1 MEKSV
6 YSVSQLNKYIKN
18 MVSSDFLL
26 SHISVRGEVSNFRGA
41 GSSGHLYFTLKDKD
55 AEVSV
60 AMWKSKK
67 SGLKGELKNG
77 AAVTVTGS
85 VDVYTVR
92 GTYQIIA
99 DRIEP
104 QGLGDLYIKYEQL
117 KKDLEEKGMFDEM
130 YKKPIPEYITTLGV
144 VTAETGA
151 AIRDIIQVSHRRNP
165 YIRIILSP
173 AQVQGDGAAESV
185 ASAIKRLD
193 ALQPDVMIVG
203 RGGGSIEDLWAFNEL
218 PVADAIFNAQTPIIS
233 AVGHETDTT
242 IADYVADRR
251 APTPSAAAELAVFSY
266 DDFVAENKRLRDR
279 LSDRM
284 ERIIG
289 YSRMRL
295 LADGEAIKKH
305 SPENQLLSIK
315 KELANV
321 RLRLD
326 TAMDNR
332 LAADKRR
339 LSVLA
344 ERIDGRSPAKKLA
357 GGYAYARDA
366 AGKRLVSVEQVK
378 ADDNITLTVSDGSVI
393 SKVEKILRAT
403 PSG

>member
-1 MEKSV
+1 MDKSI
-6 YSVSQLNKYIKN
+6 YSVGQLNNYIKN
-18 MVSSDFLL
+18 MVQSDFLL
-26 SHISVRGEVSNFRGA
+26 SHISVRGEVSNFKGA
-41 GSSGHLYFTLKDKD
+41 GSSGHLYFTLKDRD

-60 AMWKSKK
+60 AMWKSRR

-77 AAVTVTGS
+77 ASVTVTGS

-99 DRIEP
+99 ERIEP
-104 QGLGDLYIKYEQL
+104 QGLGELFVKYEEL
-117 KKDLEEKGMFDEM
+117 TRDLADRGMFDEM
-130 YKKPIPEYITTLGV
+130 YKKPIPEHITTLGV

-151 AIRDIIQVSHRRNP
+151 AIRDVIQIAHRRNP
-165 YIRIILSP
+165 YVRIILSP
-173 AQVQGDGAAESV
+173 ARVQGEGAAESI
-185 ASAIKRLD
+185 AAAIERLD
-193 ALQPDVMIVG
+193 AMGCDVMIVG
-203 RGGGSIEDLWAFNEL
+203 RGGGSIEDLWAFNEE
-218 PVADAIFNAQTPIIS
+218 PVAYAIFNASTPVIS

-251 APTPSAAAELAVFSY
+251 APTPSAAAEIAVFSY
-266 DDFVAENKRLRDR
+266 EEFRDEINRLSDR

-289 YSRMRL
+289 YTRMRL
-295 LADGEAIKKH
+295 ATDGEALKKH
-305 SPENQLLSIK
+305 SPENQLMTIRT
-315 KELANV
+315 ELKNV

-326 TAMDNR
+326 GAMEMRLTADR
-332 LAADKRR
+332 RR

-357 GGYAYARDA
+357 AGYAYVRDSS
-366 AGKRLVSVEQVK
+366 GRRLVSVDQVTGG
-378 ADDNITLTVSDGSVI
+378 DDITLTVSDGSVV
-393 SKVEKILRAT
+393 SRVEKILRAT

>member
-6 YSVSQLNKYIKN
+6 YSVSQLNNYIKN
-18 MVSSDFLL
+18 MVTSDFLL
-26 SHISVRGEVSNFRGA
+26 SHISVRGEVSNFKGA
-41 GSSGHLYFTLKDKD
+41 GSSGHIYFTLKDKG

-60 AMWKSKK
+60 AMWKSRR

-77 AAVTVTGS
+77 ASVTVTGS

-104 QGLGDLYIKYEQL
+104 EGLGELFIKYEEL
-117 KKDLEEKGMFDEM
+117 KKELSERGMFDEM
-130 YKKPIPEYITTLGV
+130 YKKPIPEHITTLGV

-151 AIRDIIQVSHRRNP
+151 AIRDVIQIAHRRNP
-165 YIRIILSP
+165 YVRIILSP
-173 AQVQGDGAAESV
+173 AQVQGERAAESI
-185 ASAIKRLD
+185 AAAIERLD
-193 ALQPDVMIVG
+193 ALEPDVLIVG
-203 RGGGSIEDLWAFNEL
+203 RGGGSIEDLWAFNEE
-218 PVADAIFNAQTPIIS
+218 PVAYAIFNARTPVIS

-266 DDFVAENKRLRDR
+266 DDFVAEIDRLSDR

-295 LADGEAIKKH
+295 LADSEALKKH
-305 SPENQLLSIK
+305 SPQNQLLSIK
-315 KELANV
+315 KELSNV

-332 LAADKRR
+332 LASDRRR

-366 AGKRLVSVEQVK
+366 SGKRLVSVDQV
-378 ADDNITLTVSDGSVI
+378 AGGDELRLNVSDGEILSR
-393 SKVEKILRAT
+393 VEKKWKQ
-403 PSG
+403 P

>member
-6 YSVSQLNKYIKN
+6 YSVSQLNNYIKN
-18 MVSSDFLL
+18 MVTSDFLL
-26 SHISVRGEVSNFRGA
+26 SHISVRGEVSNFKGA
-41 GSSGHLYFTLKDKD
+41 GSSGHIYFTLKDKG

-60 AMWKSKK
+60 AMWKSRR

-77 AAVTVTGS
+77 ASVTVTGS

-104 QGLGDLYIKYEQL
+104 EGLGELFIKYEEL
-117 KKDLEEKGMFDEM
+117 KKELSERGMFDEM
-130 YKKPIPEYITTLGV
+130 YKKPIPEHITTLGV

-151 AIRDIIQVSHRRNP
+151 AIRDVIQIAHRRNP
-165 YIRIILSP
+165 YVRIILSP
-173 AQVQGDGAAESV
+173 AQVQGERAAESI
-185 ASAIKRLD
+185 AAAIERLD
-193 ALQPDVMIVG
+193 ALEPDVMIVG
-203 RGGGSIEDLWAFNEL
+203 RGGGSIEDLWAFNEE
-218 PVADAIFNAQTPIIS
+218 PVAYAIFNARTPVIS

-266 DDFVAENKRLRDR
+266 DDFVAEIDRLSDR

-295 LADGEAIKKH
+295 LADSEALKKH
-305 SPENQLLSIK
+305 SPQNQLLSIK
-315 KELANV
+315 KELSNV

-332 LAADKRR
+332 LASDRRR

-366 AGKRLVSVEQVK
+366 SGKRLVSVDQV
-378 ADDNITLTVSDGSVI
+378 AGGDEIRLNVSDGEILSR
-393 SKVEKILRAT
+393 VEKKWKQ
-403 PSG
+403 P

>member
-6 YSVSQLNKYIKN
+6 YSVSQLNNYIKN
-18 MVSSDFLL
+18 MVTSDFLL
-26 SHISVRGEVSNFRGA
+26 SHISVRGEVSNFKGA
-41 GSSGHLYFTLKDKD
+41 GSSGHIYFTLKDKG

-60 AMWKSKK
+60 AMWKSRR

-77 AAVTVTGS
+77 ASVTVTGS

-104 QGLGDLYIKYEQL
+104 EGLGELFIKYEEL
-117 KKDLEEKGMFDEM
+117 KKELSERGMFDEM
-130 YKKPIPEYITTLGV
+130 YKKPIPEHITTLGV

-151 AIRDIIQVSHRRNP
+151 AIRDVIQIAHRRNP
-165 YIRIILSP
+165 YVRIILSP
-173 AQVQGDGAAESV
+173 AQVQGERAAESI
-185 ASAIKRLD
+185 AAAIERLD
-193 ALQPDVMIVG
+193 ALEPDVMIVG
-203 RGGGSIEDLWAFNEL
+203 RGGGSIEDLWAFNEE
-218 PVADAIFNAQTPIIS
+218 PVAYAIFNARTPVIS

-266 DDFVAENKRLRDR
+266 DDFVAEIDRLSDR

-295 LADGEAIKKH
+295 LADSEALKKH
-305 SPENQLLSIK
+305 SPQNQLLSIK
-315 KELANV
+315 KELSNV

-332 LAADKRR
+332 LASDRRR

-366 AGKRLVSVEQVK
+366 SGKRLVSVDQV
-378 ADDNITLTVSDGSVI
+378 AGGDELRLNVSDGEILSR
-393 SKVEKILRAT
+393 VEKKWKQ
-403 PSG
+403 P

>member
-1 MEKSV
+1 MEKNV
-6 YSVSQLNKYIKN
+6 YSVSQLNNYIKN
-18 MVSSDFLL
+18 MVTSDFLL
-26 SHISVRGEVSNFRGA
+26 SHISVRGEVSNFKGA
-41 GSSGHLYFTLKDKD
+41 GSSGHIYFTLKDKG

-60 AMWKSKK
+60 AMWKSRR

-77 AAVTVTGS
+77 ASVTVTGS

-104 QGLGDLYIKYEQL
+104 EGLGELFIKYEEL
-117 KKDLEEKGMFDEM
+117 KKELSERGMFDEM
-130 YKKPIPEYITTLGV
+130 YKKPIPEHITTLGV

-151 AIRDIIQVSHRRNP
+151 AIRDVIQIAHRRNP
-165 YIRIILSP
+165 YVRIILSP
-173 AQVQGDGAAESV
+173 AQVQGERAAESI
-185 ASAIKRLD
+185 AAAIERLD
-193 ALQPDVMIVG
+193 ALEPDVMIVG
-203 RGGGSIEDLWAFNEL
+203 RGGGSIEDLWAFNEE
-218 PVADAIFNAQTPIIS
+218 PVAYAIFNARTPVIS

-266 DDFVAENKRLRDR
+266 DDFVAEIDRLSDR

-295 LADGEAIKKH
+295 LADSEALKKH

-315 KELANV
+315 KELSNV

-332 LAADKRR
+332 LASDRRR

-366 AGKRLVSVEQVK
+366 SGKRLVSVDQV
-378 ADDNITLTVSDGSVI
+378 AGGDELRLNVSDGEILSR
-393 SKVEKILRAT
+393 VEKKWKQ
-403 PSG
+403 P